1 MDFRVIQAEER
12 GKDVFCRVQV
22 FLDKSNDA
30 DEREIFEDVPWKI
43 KKYNKCKKKC
53 KYYMQCEPLRR
64 FDCKKKLKFIQHMYV
79 FLTGIIFGLS
89 TIFVF
94 FVYNQTFLKGL
105 GFMLLLFVVID
116 VICCLI
122 EKIIPYLRN
131 KLFYRK
137 LVKMKKK
144 REKIKQ
150 KEEETEK
157 ADEFQKILESTFSG
171 NIVLAEDFVKKLRKV
186 SDEKDFGINDKKID
200 ECVNKLEEIIEILK
214 KDNSN
219 YPRVA
224 FLFEVYLPK
233 IYDILMQ
240 YIAFM
245 EAGCEAE
252 KVRNILSD
260 FIEKFLEYLKTQKIE
275 SRLGKDENQAIIEFQ
290 SLAETVQS
298 NF

>member
-1 MDFRVIQAEER
+1 MQSEGREDGTTFCQIQVFQDKNNNADKGEIF
-12 GKDVFCRVQV
+12 KDVPYTINQRHCRQ
-22 FLDKSNDA
+22 
-30 DEREIFEDVPWKI
+30 
-43 KKYNKCKKKC
+43 KC
-53 KYYMQCEPLRR
+53 KYYGECHPLRK
-64 FDCKKKLKFIQHMYV
+64 FDCKKKLKFIQFIYV
-79 FLTGIIFGLS
+79 FLTGLIFSLS
-89 TIFVF
+89 TIFIF
-94 FVYNQTFLKGL
+94 FVYNQTLLKSL
-105 GFMLLLFVVID
+105 AFILLLFVVMD

-122 EKIIPYLRN
+122 EKIISYSRD

-137 LVKMKKK
+137 LVKMKNKK
-144 REKIKQ
+144 EKIKQ

-157 ADEFQKILESTFSG
+157 ADEFQKILENTFSG

-186 SDEKDFGINDKKID
+186 SDEKDFGINDEKID

-245 EAGCEAE
+245 EADCEEE
-252 KVRNILSD
+252 KVKNILSD

-275 SRLGKDENQAIIEFQ
+275 SRLGKDENQAIIEFK

-298 NF
+298 NFK